1 MGISIQQFSGR
12 GRGMKWFI
20 DFCALLKWFI
30 IGGEKPDVVLNKRRK
45 LRKELAIE
53 CERRWHRARY
63 LRAHRNAASNMG
75 MLHEAREAFHEQPYE
90 WKKKQYDKWEKRY
103 GKDWRKHVIL

>member
-1 MGISIQQFSGR
+1 
-12 GRGMKWFI
+12 MKWLI
-20 DFCALLKWFI
+20 DLCALLKWFI
-30 IGGEKPDVVLNKRRK
+30 IGGIKPDVVLNKRRK
-45 LRKELAIE
+45 LKRELAIE
-53 CERRWHRARY
+53 CERIWAKAEYQRHF
-63 LRAHRNAASNMG
+63 RNAASNMG

>member
-1 MGISIQQFSGR
+1 
-12 GRGMKWFI
+12 MKWFI

-30 IGGEKPDVVLNKRRK
+30 IGGKKPDVVLNKRRK

-103 GKDWRKHVIL
+103 GKDWRKHVLI

>member
-1 MGISIQQFSGR
+1 MR
-12 GRGMKWFI
+12 WFI

-30 IGGEKPDVVLNKRRK
+30 IGGKKPDVVLNKRRK

-90 WKKKQYDKWEKRY
+90 WKKKQYEKWEKRY
-103 GKDWRKHVIL
+103 GKDWRKHVVL

>member
-1 MGISIQQFSGR
+1 
-12 GRGMKWFI
+12 MKWFI
-20 DFCALLKWFI
+20 DFCALLKWLI
-30 IGGEKPDVVLNKRRK
+30 IGGKKPDVVLNKRRK

-90 WKKKQYDKWEKRY
+90 WKKKQYEKWEKRY
-103 GKDWRKHVIL
+103 GKDWRKHVVL